1 MAIFKVVCFWEQTG
15 TFNVEADSL
24 EEAVELVSAAGEGF
38 EDVPSESETV
48 EGSFEADLDASE
60 EANEE
65 DDSEDSDDDSDEED
79 EADENDSEDEEE
91 EEVDALADI
100 TAKLLAARQA
110 KKIVAPVAPV
120 LSADV
125 KEGTKTMTFSE
136 CRRLGIAY

>member
-79 EADENDSEDEEE
+79 ENDSEDEEE
-91 EEVDALADI
+91 EPDALADI

-110 KKIVAPVAPV
+110 KKTVAPVAPV
-120 LSADV
+120 LSADL

>member
-79 EADENDSEDEEE
+79 ENDSEDEEE
-91 EEVDALADI
+91 EPDALADI

-110 KKIVAPVAPV
+110 KKTVAPVAPV
-120 LSADV
+120 VTAP
-125 KEGTKTMTFSE
+125 EGTKTLTFSE